1 MNNVY
6 LIDKP
11 KGQTS
16 FDIVKRL
23 KKTLNIKKI
32 GHTGTLDPFATGLLI
47 ICTGS
52 FTRLSDYFHQYLKT
66 YRAVF
71 TLGAFTDTDDITGE
85 TIEEFSL
92 PPITEKTL
100 TEELKKFT
108 GEIEQLPPHIS
119 AKKINGQRLYKIN
132 REKRVKE
139 PKKAKVFV
147 KEIKILTV
155 NLPDIEVEIIC
166 GTGTYIRSIARD
178 LGKNLKCGCFVKEL
192 RRTKIGPYSVNEA
205 KDAENPSP
213 LPHLNILPEMEAF
226 VFDAKTTERILNG
239 NEIALSEEMPSG
251 GKFRLFSPYFEK
263 LLAICKIEQKGGK
276 LKAKAEKVFERK
288 TL

>member
-16 FDIVKRL
+16 FDVVKKL

-47 ICTGS
+47 ICTGA

-66 YRAVF
+66 YKAVF

-85 TIEEFSL
+85 IIEKF
-92 PPITEKTL
+92 PIPDITE
-100 TEELKKFT
+100 ENLKKEFENFI
-108 GEIEQLPPHIS
+108 GEIEQIPPHIS

-132 REKRVKE
+132 REKRVQE
-139 PKKAKVFV
+139 PKKAKVYI
-147 KEIKILTV
+147 KEIKLLSV
-155 NLPDIEVEIIC
+155 NLPDIEVEITC

-178 LGKNLKCGCFVKEL
+178 LGKSLNCGCFVKEL
-192 RRTKIGPYSVNEA
+192 RRTKIGPYSVEQA
-205 KDAENPSP
+205 KDMANPSP
-213 LPHLNILPEMEAF
+213 LPHLQILPEMEAY
-226 VFDAKTTERILNG
+226 VFEPKITERILNG
-239 NEIALSEEMPSG
+239 NEITMTESNISQ
-251 GKFRLFSPYFEK
+251 GKLRLFSPYFEK
-263 LLAICKIEQKGGK
+263 LLAICKIEQKDSK
-276 LKAKAEKVFERK
+276 VLIKAEKVFERNIQ
-288 TL
+288 